1 MEKDI
6 SGQYSPFRV
15 DKKNKAEYVVAR
27 LDDLIN
33 WGRKT
38 SLWPLT
44 FGLACCAVEM
54 MHIAAPRY
62 DMDRYGVV
70 FRASP
75 RQADVILVAGTLTN
89 KMAPA
94 FRKVYDQMLEP
105 RWVISMGSC
114 ANGGGYYHYSYSVVR
129 GCDRI
134 VPVDIYV
141 PGCPPTAEAL
151 MYGILQ
157 LQKKIKRMKNDRD
170 VAYKSVSRIYVQYIR
185 IYRKIEECYD
195 QILHP
200 QKRILL
206 QKLLESCIGRILELK
221 HDLVGLDFLE
231 YSYHDETLSEKG
243 ISPQEIELTIPN
255 FVLQERKTDQDTWNG
270 IIESTKSKM
279 IDSDAEDEEEETMSL
294 DEAILLIQRH
304 ERARQGRLR
313 TQLMKEIRRQEQ
325 SDRNR
330 SKIKSTIDSYLAAVR
345 IQSVWKGVI
354 ARKKSKGTPEQGVSI
369 YWRRV
374 VQVDFAK
381 KYQKALV
388 EVKEELKEKDGEE
401 IAEYMKEEIR
411 EWFQTERDEQGKF
424 PDYPSDDEGG
434 SAAVFHPEYFSE
446 DVMGGIAG
454 QLEENSSST
463 SSKKKE
469 SVKGNKEDG
478 DKKGSGI
485 GGEKEAEDE
494 ECGYRLKNSEFFLKS
509 LKAAEDTYNDVWKNK
524 DESYNKVQSFDLEM
538 IREEKRLEVEEEI
551 RKKVD
556 DLMREELE
564 QLKIA
569 VERDKGKK
577 DKDLTPD
584 RTTESLVEELVQNGI
599 IRTYPRVMLD
609 EITGD
614 ISYTAMEM
622 KKRGMD
628 PRPGPGD
635 IRRTIAEYCILPMAS
650 QHLRENTP
658 HIKSVLLVGP
668 EGVGKTLILNAICN
682 ELGAILFDL
691 TATNIVGKY
700 PGKSGLNML
709 LHLVFKVSRL
719 VQPSAKKGFAAIGAS
734 RQPWECEQKGLMQT
748 YQKLLILPKPDY
760 SYRYCVWK
768 TLITK
773 AGGIISTTHHNDF
786 DLSSLTKIS
795 DGYTSGHIQY
805 AVNQI
810 LTERRLI
817 QQNQRALR
825 PSEFIVPLSKCE
837 PVYRE
842 EEAAL
847 TAWFVKTPIGKK
859 RYKLLEGDDE
869 EGTGGGASG
878 AGKKEKKKKKK
889 K

>member
-1 MEKDI
+1 
-6 SGQYSPFRV
+6 
-15 DKKNKAEYVVAR
+15 
-27 LDDLIN
+27 
-33 WGRKT
+33 
-38 SLWPLT
+38 
-44 FGLACCAVEM
+44 
-54 MHIAAPRY
+54 
-62 DMDRYGVV
+62 
-70 FRASP
+70 
-75 RQADVILVAGTLTN
+75 
-89 KMAPA
+89 
-94 FRKVYDQMLEP
+94 
-105 RWVISMGSC
+105 
-114 ANGGGYYHYSYSVVR
+114 
-129 GCDRI
+129 
-134 VPVDIYV
+134 
-141 PGCPPTAEAL
+141 
-151 MYGILQ
+151 
-157 LQKKIKRMKNDRD
+157 
-170 VAYKSVSRIYVQYIR
+170 
-185 IYRKIEECYD
+185 
-195 QILHP
+195 
-200 QKRILL
+200 
-206 QKLLESCIGRILELK
+206 
-221 HDLVGLDFLE
+221 
-231 YSYHDETLSEKG
+231 
-243 ISPQEIELTIPN
+243 
-255 FVLQERKTDQDTWNG
+255 
-270 IIESTKSKM
+270 
-279 IDSDAEDEEEETMSL
+279 
-294 DEAILLIQRH
+294 
-304 ERARQGRLR
+304 
-313 TQLMKEIRRQEQ
+313 
-325 SDRNR
+325 
-330 SKIKSTIDSYLAAVR
+330 
-345 IQSVWKGVI
+345 
-354 ARKKSKGTPEQGVSI
+354 
-369 YWRRV
+369 
-374 VQVDFAK
+374 
-381 KYQKALV
+381 
-388 EVKEELKEKDGEE
+388 
-401 IAEYMKEEIR
+401 
-411 EWFQTERDEQGKF
+411 
-424 PDYPSDDEGG
+424 
-434 SAAVFHPEYFSE
+434 
-446 DVMGGIAG
+446 
-454 QLEENSSST
+454 
-463 SSKKKE
+463 
-469 SVKGNKEDG
+469 
-478 DKKGSGI
+478 
-485 GGEKEAEDE
+485 
-494 ECGYRLKNSEFFLKS
+494 
-509 LKAAEDTYNDVWKNK
+509 
-524 DESYNKVQSFDLEM
+524 M

-569 VERDKGKK
+569 VERDKGKKGKISKKRKKTKKKANKKGKKKK

-719 VQPSAKKGFAAIGAS
+719 VQPSVIFIDAAEKTFLKKVSKTDKSDPKRLKKDLPRLVRSLSSEDRVLLVGAS

-817 QQNQRALR
+817 QQNQGGRALR

-847 TAWFVKTPIGKK
+847 TAWLVKTPIGKK